1 MTNKNRDT
9 ENQTIV
15 TECFL
20 LFSVAN
26 DTLGSLSDDSQNGR
40 SNETRL
46 ANGNLFGLRSLS
58 PYLNRKLYQII
69 CRFSRHYLTKNTRRG
84 KKNDRS
90 CTRRRQCNWGGLL
103 DFGWYS
109 YQPEELLITCSW
121 DYTSRIFSNRLLRS
135 WIRPDS
141 HRFAVLLLSHFLL
154 YLADMQKDIAT
165 DFDQRWQDEFQPFNN
180 IVCRAL
186 EAQPGT
192 VAVALD
198 HIRPVLFLPTRQLFS
213 IFWSTDS
220 SIRSSALAP
229 VESSAT
235 WESALGTQSL
245 SASPM
250 AEL

>member
-15 TECFL
+15 TE
-20 LFSVAN
+20 
-26 DTLGSLSDDSQNGR
+26 
-40 SNETRL
+40 
-46 ANGNLFGLRSLS
+46 
-58 PYLNRKLYQII
+58 RKLYQII

-90 CTRRRQCNWGGLL
+90 CIRRRQCNWGGLL

-154 YLADMQKDIAT
+154 YLADIQKDIAI

-180 IVCRAL
+180 IVSRAL

-245 SASPM
+245 YASPM

>member
-154 YLADMQKDIAT
+154 YLADIQKDIAI

-180 IVCRAL
+180 IVSRAL

-198 HIRPVLFLPTRQLFS
+198 HIRPVFFFCQLGNCFQS
-213 IFWSTDS
+213 FGLRIQA
-220 SIRSSALAP
+220 SAVPLLRP
-229 VESSAT
+229 
-235 WESALGTQSL
+235 
-245 SASPM
+245 
-250 AEL
+250 